1 MRRASVLL
9 PAPAGPSM
17 ATMMRLVEVNL
28 SVYRARLGI
37 MLGKSIVLSLAA
49 AALLLAANPK
59 VTDAQA
65 KVKAGKYEEALAILD
80 PLYKANAKDAE
91 VTKALAEAHL
101 KYGDSFMYNESLPPR
116 QKYRP
121 ALKQYREV
129 LTYDPANKDATAKI
143 KLIEGIYK
151 QMGMPVP
158 Q

>member
-1 MRRASVLL
+1 MTITL
-9 PAPAGPSM
+9 
-17 ATMMRLVEVNL
+17 
-28 SVYRARLGI
+28 
-37 MLGKSIVLSLAA
+37 A
-49 AALLLAANPK
+49 AALLVLAANPK
-59 VTDAQA
+59 VAEAGA
-65 KVKAGKYEEALAILD
+65 KVKAGKFEEAFAILD

-91 VTKALAEAHL
+91 VKTALAGAHL

-129 LTYDPANKDATAKI
+129 LTYDPQNKDAQEKI

-151 QMGMPVP
+151 QMGMPIP